1 MVSIFSHFLY
11 KLDKNKINDEEYL
24 SKVKTIQDKLN
35 EIEKDFK

>member
-11 KLDKNKINDEEYL
+11 KLDKNKINDVEYL